1 MDETARRAE
10 LALLLEATAAPTPGN
25 VSRERDLPDL
35 SLTQFLA
42 GSVGARAG
50 LADAAAGR
58 PIGAAFEHA
67 VAGMAEQSKT
77 NTQFGAL
84 MLLTPLVAAAGR
96 EQHQLTPAG
105 ARAIVA
111 ETTVADA
118 VAFYRAFDHVDV
130 RVPDPPVGSAI
141 PDVAEGSAAEP
152 VLKEHDLTL
161 DAVLQPAATRG
172 GVASELVGGFGRT
185 FAAADQ
191 LASTTGSLPAR
202 AAAVHLELLAAEPD
216 PLIATAHGAA
226 IANTVCDRAA
236 ALTADPDR
244 LVAALDGADIDEIDT
259 DAIDRFAEELVE
271 RGINPG
277 ATADLLAGGLFVA
290 LERKEVSL

>member
-1 MDETARRAE
+1 MNKTARRAE

-42 GSVGARAG
+42 GSVGARSG
-50 LADAAAGR
+50 LAEAAAGTS
-58 PIGAAFEHA
+58 IGTAFEQA
-67 VAGMAEQSKT
+67 VAGMAEQAGT

-96 EQHQLTPAG
+96 EQHQLTPTG
-105 ARAIVA
+105 ARAVVA

-130 RVPDPPVGSAI
+130 RVPDPPAGSVI
-141 PDVAEGSAAEP
+141 PDVTEGEAAAP
-152 VLKEHDLTL
+152 AIREHGLTL

-172 GVASELVGGFGRT
+172 GVAGELVEGFERT
-185 FAAADQ
+185 FTAANQ
-191 LASTTGSLPAR
+191 LASTTGALPAR

-216 PLIATAHGAA
+216 PLIATAHGEVV
-226 IANTVCDRAA
+226 ANAVRDRAA
-236 ALTADPDR
+236 T
-244 LVAALDGADIDEIDT
+244 LVADT
-259 DAIDRFAEELVE
+259 DDLAAALGRNDSNTSAIDRFATELVE

-290 LERKEVSL
+290 LERGEVNL